1 MAELNTPPLTAI
13 SAFAG
18 AISHAHF
25 VASGDVCVAERTN
38 LGLATLTVRKGQR
51 EALKAALLQQ
61 YGLDL
66 LDGPRVSRGNGLIL
80 VGTGPDSFLAVQD
93 GGGWSFARELAATLK
108 GLASVAD
115 QSSGYGV
122 VRLSGPAARRV
133 LAKGVPVD
141 LHPLAF
147 RPDDAAVTLA
157 AHVGIILWQEP
168 SARPEQEPVYDIAVF
183 RSFAQSFWHWLEE
196 SAVEFGLRHPP
207 ANSAS

>member
-1 MAELNTPPLTAI
+1 MAELNTSPLTAI

-18 AISHAHF
+18 AIGQARF
-25 VASGDVCVAERTN
+25 AAQGDVGVAERAG
-38 LGLATLTVRKGQR
+38 LGLATLTVRKGKR
-51 EALKAALLQQ
+51 DALKAALLHH

-80 VGTGPDSFLAVQD
+80 VGTGPDSFLAVKD
-93 GGGWSFARELAATLK
+93 GGGWAFARELETTLA
-108 GLASVAD
+108 GLVSVAD

-122 VRLSGPAARRV
+122 VRLEGPAARQV

-157 AHVGIILWQEP
+157 SHVGIILWQEP
-168 SARPEQEPVYDIAVF
+168 SARPEQEPIYDIAVF
-183 RSFAQSFWHWLEE
+183 RSFAESFWHWLEE
-196 SAVEFGLRHPP
+196 SAVEFGLKNV
-207 ANSAS
+207 A